1 MGLGVPTVTP
11 RQARVIALVALAVWV
26 LFVVEVM
33 VRAEMG
39 EKAT

>member
-1 MGLGVPTVTP
+1 MTP
-11 RQARVIALVALAVWV
+11 RQVRVIALVALVVWV
-26 LFVVEVM
+26 LFVTHVM